1 MHGKKWK
8 FIYLFIYFHK
18 IYLNPPPPHTKKGE
32 DLSAMLTG
40 SCRENVKTMFRPV
53 SDTVPSWTRR
63 HQRGCIIPGKIVPP
77 PGRNL
82 FLLIIADSSCA
93 SLVEHLCVQFS
104 SQGSRMFS
112 SPIFF
117 AIRIRGGGR
126 NSPAFGQT
134 SSRQFID
141 ACGISSVAQESMR
154 SEASHQSRIDSRRL
168 DR

>member
-18 IYLNPPPPHTKKGE
+18 IYLNPPPHTKKGE

-93 SLVEHLCVQFS
+93 SLVEHLCVQPVCPVQLAGTQDVFIS
-104 SQGSRMFS
+104 Y
-112 SPIFF
+112 FF
-117 AIRIRGGGR
+117 AIRIRGGGAEIPPHLAKL
-126 NSPAFGQT
+126 PAG
-134 SSRQFID
+134 SS
-141 ACGISSVAQESMR
+141 STPVESRASLNEIR
-154 SEASHQSRIDSRRL
+154 SI
-168 DR
+168 